1 MKKVAIIL
9 SDGFEE
15 MEAVAVIDILRRAT
29 IGVEILSLN
38 DINVT
43 GGHGITIIADEKFD
57 YYSALD
63 FDGIIFAGG
72 MKNALTLSEDNNVL
86 DLINYYYECGK
97 LIAGICASPSVIFSK
112 TNIYEGNKEFT
123 CYPDKELIEKVKDGV
138 FVDRPVVFV
147 DNILTSQSPSTATHF
162 ALAICEIL
170 GYDSSIILNDL
181 EGK

>member
-15 MEAVAVIDILRRAT
+15 IEAISVIDILRRAT

-43 GGHGITIIADEKFD
+43 GGHGITIIADERFD
-57 YYSALD
+57 YYSALE

-72 MKNALTLSEDNNVL
+72 MKNAITLSENSDIIK
-86 DLINYYYECGK
+86 LINYYYECGK
-97 LIAGICASPSVIFSK
+97 LIGGICASPAIIFSN
-112 TNIYEGNKEFT
+112 TNIYEGKKEFT
-123 CYPDKELIEKVKDGV
+123 CYPDKELIAKVKDGV
-138 FVDRPVVFV
+138 FVDSPVVFV

-170 GYDSSIILNDL
+170 GYDSSIILNEL